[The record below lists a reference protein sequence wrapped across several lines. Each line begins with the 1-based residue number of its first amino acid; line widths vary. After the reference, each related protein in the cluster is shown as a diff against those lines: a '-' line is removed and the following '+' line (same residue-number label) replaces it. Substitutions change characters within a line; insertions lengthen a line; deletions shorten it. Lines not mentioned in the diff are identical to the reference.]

1 MICLADLDL
10 DGIPLTGGGRGRTRT
25 ATVAGSAGRY
35 TRAEPVRE
43 KERGYD
49 LAADATVRAAL
60 LRRQE
65 PAADGRLTLTP
76 ADLRKKIYR
85 RPRRTLVV
93 FVVDSSDSM
102 GDDGTSNRIRAA
114 KGAVLAILGK
124 AYQKRHRVGL
134 VVFREESATLV
145 LPPTTSLAL
154 AQRQLKSLPTGGAT
168 PFADGLLK
176 AWQLIRTERI
186 KDPESRPLL
195 VILSDGEANV
205 PHDPACPAGEVM
217 GELLGIGTRIGRDR
231 IASLVIDTRPLSSP
245 APEMRQLA
253 EALGGTYEHIS
264 RLRAGGMVRAVVD
277 FS

>member
-25 ATVAGSAGRY
+25 ATVTDSAGRY

-49 LAADATVRAAL
+49 LAADATVRAAM
-60 LRRQE
+60 LRQQG
-65 PAADGRLTLTP
+65 PAAGGRLTLTP
-76 ADLRKKIYR
+76 ADLRKKIYH

-102 GDDGTSNRIRAA
+102 GGDGTSNRIRAA

-168 PFADGLLK
+168 PFGDGLLK
-176 AWQLIRTERI
+176 AWQLIRTERL

-205 PHDPACPAGEVM
+205 PHDPACPAGEIHA
-217 GELLGIGTRIGRDR
+217 ELLAIGARIGRDR

-264 RLRAGGMVRAVVD
+264 RLRSGGMVRAVVD